1 MKLRIKSMILE
12 HKEAKNNQ
20 SQKEEEKR
28 IQKSEDSVSS
38 LWDTFKKYN
47 ICILEVPKGEEK
59 ARNWTIRKDKDNFP
73 SLVKVTDVE
82 VQKAPSP
89 NFDGCKEARSKTHHN

>member
-1 MKLRIKSMILE
+1 MDCMKLRIKSMILE

-47 ICILEVPKGEEK
+47 ICIIGVPEEEK
-59 ARNWTIRKDKDNFP
+59 EKEIGNLSEKIMKES
-73 SLVKVTDVE
+73 SLIW
-82 VQKAPSP
+82 
-89 NFDGCKEARSKTHHN
+89 